1 MKILGKDGE
10 TFQILAFPSEVQI
23 NKGDYFIAEED
34 SRQLLLQA
42 IDVSY
47 ANTPG
52 ILEDLLRSMSL
63 DRVDNFYANDP
74 LGVSSVTVLVKEAR
88 LVTAKLR
95 TVVENG
101 DIKTQS
107 SWLPSRFNSK
117 IYSAPI
123 THLRGLMKFE
133 DKHGIFLGYM
143 RESPF
148 GIDAEKLDGRLSI
161 ITGKKETG
169 KSHVAKLIA
178 LGLSQ
183 HGCKIVV
190 FDMNGEYINLDKRKD
205 GSRRSHRPNVA
216 VLRPGIDFRI
226 SPHSAGLGVMF
237 DVLEHVYETPVSSLR
252 EFARAWRNLESADKV
267 VTVQKLIW
275 HVSKLQM
282 HESVRDALLSRLNSL
297 ASSGLFAERELPI
310 EIEDLLNGESGV
322 ILVFDMKELFPAS
335 RRVIVELVLSKLAI
349 LLRNENIPPVFLL
362 AEEAHLYLRNTYWD
376 DIVTR
381 MRHYG
386 LFPIFVT
393 NQPDTIPEG
402 IYRQAD
408 NIFLFNFTNA
418 RDLEAIARSSRI
430 DSETVHRIVPQLAPH
445 YCVIFG
451 HVVNDFPVLV
461 RIRDLEVQTMGQTKH
476 FFRSD
481 SDSVVSPQS

>member
-1 MKILGKDGE
+1 MKILGKDGD

-23 NKGDYFIAEED
+23 NKGDYFIAEEENK
-34 SRQLLLQA
+34 QLLLQA

-63 DRVDNFYANDP
+63 DKVDNVYANDP
-74 LGVSSVTVLVKEAR
+74 LGVSSVTLLVKEAR
-88 LVTAKLR
+88 LLTAKLR
-95 TVVENG
+95 TIVENG
-101 DIKTQS
+101 AFKTQS

-117 IYSAPI
+117 IYSAPVNR
-123 THLRGLMKFE
+123 LRGLMKFE
-133 DKHGIFLGYM
+133 DVHEIFLGYLQD
-143 RESPF
+143 SPF
-148 GIDAEKLDGRLSI
+148 EIDAEKLDGRLSI

-169 KSHVAKLIA
+169 KSHVAKVIG
-178 LGLSQ
+178 LGLAH
-183 HGCKIVV
+183 HGCKILVLDV
-190 FDMNGEYINLDKRKD
+190 NGEYVNLGKRKD
-205 GSRRSHRPNVA
+205 GSRPASGPDII
-216 VLRPGIDFRI
+216 VLRPGIDFCI

-237 DVLEHVYETPVSSLR
+237 DVLEHVYETPISSLR
-252 EFARAWRNLESADKV
+252 EFTRAWRNMESSGEV
-267 VTVQKLIW
+267 VSIQRLIS

-297 ASSGLFAERELPI
+297 ATSGLFAEREHPK
-310 EIEDLLNGESGV
+310 EIEEFLNRETGV
-322 ILVFDMKELFPAS
+322 ILVFDMKELFPTS
-335 RRVIVELVLSKLAI
+335 RRVLVELVLSKLAI
-349 LLRNENIPPVFLL
+349 LLRNEEIPPIFLL

-376 DIVTR
+376 DLVTR

-393 NQPDTIPEG
+393 NQPDTVPEG

-430 DSETVHRIVPQLAPH
+430 DSETVHKIVPQLTPYH
-445 YCVIFG
+445 CMIFG

-476 FFRSD
+476 FFRRS
-481 SDSVVSPQS
+481 SENLVSRES